1 MCSEALFIRN
11 AANCNSC
18 VGDLSETCYMIC
30 HGRLSVSAK
39 SRFGIVLLTLTFVL
53 TSLKTPSAFAI
64 TAEVAKTCEALAAKA
79 YPLRYPGN
87 PAGGRVNG
95 TGADFQKYFGQ
106 CVANGGKMPEQASKP
121 DNTQGAPAPNQS
133 GGAASQGPK

>member
-1 MCSEALFIRN
+1 MS
-11 AANCNSC
+11 
-18 VGDLSETCYMIC
+18 T
-30 HGRLSVSAK
+30 K
-39 SRFGIVLLTLTFVL
+39 SRSGIALLALAFPL
-53 TSLKTPSAFAI
+53 TSLTMPSAFAI

-121 DNTQGAPAPNQS
+121 DNTQGAPASNQS
-133 GGAASQGPK
+133 SGAASQGPK